1 VSRQGDAR
9 QLVLALRHVP
19 AAGRED
25 FLVSG
30 SNAEAAAWVDRWP
43 DWPIGAPGLNLHG
56 PEGAGKSH
64 LAAVW
69 AGAAG
74 ALTIDPHT
82 LDPDGVRDRLGDAG
96 HVVLDPFDELV
107 DGVAVLHLYNTVAER
122 EGAVLIL
129 SRTPLARLALGPAD
143 LLSRLSALP
152 AVRIGPPDD
161 ALLVG
166 IMAKQFRDRQV
177 AVEPAVLGF
186 LARRMERSFAA
197 AGRLVDR
204 LDRLSLS
211 EGRRITTAQAR
222 RALAEAGVGHQEG

>member
-1 VSRQGDAR
+1 M
-9 QLVLALRHVP
+9 
-19 AAGRED
+19 
-25 FLVSG
+25 
-30 SNAEAAAWVDRWP
+30 
-43 DWPIGAPGLNLHG
+43 
-56 PEGAGKSH
+56 
-64 LAAVW
+64 
-69 AGAAG
+69 
-74 ALTIDPHT
+74 
-82 LDPDGVRDRLGDAG
+82 
-96 HVVLDPFDELV
+96 
-107 DGVAVLHLYNTVAER
+107 
-122 EGAVLIL
+122 LIL